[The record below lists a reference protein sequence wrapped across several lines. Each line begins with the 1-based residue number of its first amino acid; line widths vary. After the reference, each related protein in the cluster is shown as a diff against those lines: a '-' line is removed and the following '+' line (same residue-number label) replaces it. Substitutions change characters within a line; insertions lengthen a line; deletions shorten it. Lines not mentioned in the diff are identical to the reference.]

1 MHSEEWWR
9 GAVIYQIYPLS
20 FRDGNGDG
28 LGDLAGVT
36 ERLDYV
42 ASLGVDAVWV
52 APFFRSPLQ
61 DFGYDVSD
69 QCDVDPVFG
78 TLAEFDRLVARAHAL
93 GLKIIIDQVWGHTSI
108 AHQWFDTSRR
118 ARKSDKADWYVW
130 ADPQPDGR
138 PPNNWLSV
146 FGGAGLELGAA
157 AAPISISTISSRRSR
172 PSICAI
178 PRWSRRCS
186 AAARFWLAR
195 GVDGFRLDAVDF
207 LLHNSKLRDNPPR
220 PPVGGAVPA
229 KLFGLQHH
237 CHDMLQPEVAALLR
251 RFRALTD
258 AHPGTALLGEVSS
271 QDGAFERIARYT
283 RAGEG
288 LHMAY
293 TLRPLRKD
301 RFEHALGES
310 LDEIDAAGGSGWL
323 CWAFSN
329 HDVERVASRWNPA
342 RAKGEPPPRGFVQ
355 MLLALLSALRGTI
368 CLYQGEELGLEQA
381 LLDITELQDPFGIAY
396 YPEFPGRDGCRT
408 PIPWQSDAP
417 HAGFTTGTPWLP
429 VPREH
434 FGASVADQEEDEA
447 SALHAWRRFAQWRKA
462 HPALRLGALAR
473 IDLPA
478 PFLGFE
484 RSHGDE
490 RVVMIFNPSAQ
501 PQRVRL
507 PGRRAGQRT
516 LESAGVKIAGGE
528 AWLPPFGYVFAALG
542 AHAAMPREA
551 AQAEAD

>member
-1 MHSEEWWR
+1 MQREDWWR

-28 LGDLAGVT
+28 LGDLAGVA

-93 GLKIIIDQVWGHTSI
+93 GLKVIIDQVWGHTSI
-108 AHQWFDTSRR
+108 AHNWFDTSRR
-118 ARKSDKADWYVW
+118 GRKNDRADWYVL
-130 ADPQPDGR
+130 ADPQPDGT

-146 FGGAGLELGAA
+146 FGGPAWSWEPRRRQYYLHHFLAA
-157 AAPISISTISSRRSR
+157 QPTLNLRNPAVVEALLD
-172 PSICAI
+172 
-178 PRWSRRCS
+178 
-186 AAARFWLAR
+186 AARFWLAR

-207 LLHNSKLRDNPPR
+207 LLHDRQLRDNPPR
-220 PPVGGAVPA
+220 PQAGGALPA
-229 KLFGLQHH
+229 KLFGMQHH
-237 CHDMLQPEVAALLR
+237 CHDMLQPDVAALLG
-251 RFRALTD
+251 RFRQLTD
-258 AHPGTALLGEVSS
+258 SHPGTALLGEVSS
-271 QDGAFERIARYT
+271 QDGAFARIARYT
-283 RAGEG
+283 QSGEG

-301 RFEHALGES
+301 SFEHALGEA
-310 LDEIDAAGGSGWL
+310 LDEIAAAGGSGWP

-342 RAKGEPPPRGFVQ
+342 RAAGEPPPRAFVH

-368 CLYQGEELGLEQA
+368 CLYQGEELGLEEA
-381 LLDITELQDPFGIAY
+381 LLDISELQDPFGIAY

-408 PIPWQSDAP
+408 PMPWRSDAP

-434 FGASVADQEEDEA
+434 FAASVADQEEDSA
-447 SALHAWRRFAQWRKA
+447 SALHAWRRFAAWRKA
-462 HPALRLGALAR
+462 HPALRLGALDR
-473 IDLPA
+473 IELPA
-478 PFLGFE
+478 PLLGFE
-484 RSHGDE
+484 RRHADE
-490 RVVMIFNPSAQ
+490 RVVMIFNPSPQ
-501 PQRVRL
+501 PQHVRL
-507 PGRRAGQRT
+507 ADRRAVHT
-516 LESAGVKIAGGE
+516 LESAGAKIAGGE
-528 AWLPPFGYVFAALG
+528 AWLPPYGYVFAALG
-542 AHAAMPREA
+542 AQAALRREA

>member
-1 MHSEEWWR
+1 MQNEEWWR

-78 TLAEFDRLVARAHAL
+78 TLAEFDRMVARAHAL

-108 AHQWFDTSRR
+108 AHKWFDTSRR
-118 ARKSDKADWYVW
+118 GRTNDKADWYVW
-130 ADPQPDGR
+130 ADPRHDGT

-146 FGGAGLELGAA
+146 FGGPAWSWEPRRRQYYLHHFLAAQPTLDLRHPEVIEALLE
-157 AAPISISTISSRRSR
+157 
-172 PSICAI
+172 
-178 PRWSRRCS
+178 
-186 AAARFWLAR
+186 AARFWLAR

-207 LLHNSKLRDNPPR
+207 LLHDAQLRDNPPR
-220 PPVGGAVPA
+220 PPAGGAVPA

-258 AHPGTALLGEVSS
+258 AHPGTAILGEVSS
-271 QDGAFERIARYT
+271 QDGAFARIAGYT

-301 RFEHALGES
+301 SFRHALGEA
-310 LDEIDAAGGSGWL
+310 LDEIDTAGGSGWL

-342 RAKGEPPPRGFVQ
+342 RARGEPPPRGFVQ

-368 CLYQGEELGLEQA
+368 CLYQGEELGLEEA
-381 LLDITELQDPFGIAY
+381 LLDLAELQDPFGIAY

-417 HAGFTTGTPWLP
+417 HAGFTTGRPWLP

-434 FGASVADQEEDEA
+434 FAASVADQEEDA
-447 SALHAWRRFAQWRKA
+447 GSPLHAWRRFAQWRKA
-462 HPALRLGALAR
+462 HPALRLGTLAR
-473 IDLPA
+473 IGLPE
-478 PFLGFE
+478 PLLGFE
-484 RSHGDE
+484 RRHGDE
-490 RVVMIFNPSAQ
+490 RVVMIFNPSAL

-507 PGRRAGQRT
+507 PDPRVAHT
-516 LESAGVKIAGGE
+516 LESAGATIAGGE

-542 AHAAMPREA
+542 GHAAA
-551 AQAEAD
+551 ARPLVAAAAD